1 MGQEFLAHLKK
12 HKRDCGHGPHTAA
25 VTLDRKKVKSCKYYA
40 VMRQD
45 QISGISAV
53 GSAGGLG
60 AIFRLSTMGTAKA
73 RNPLRHSRLRDF
85 YEQQN
90 RGKKRV

>member
-12 HKRDCGHGPHTAA
+12 HKRDCGHGHHTAA

-60 AIFRLSTMGTAKA
+60 PSGREFESPISD
-73 RNPLRHSRLRDF
+73 H
-85 YEQQN
+85 
-90 RGKKRV
+90 

>member
-12 HKRDCGHGPHTAA
+12 HKRDCGHGHHTAA

-73 RNPLRHSRLRDF
+73 RNPLQYGRLLDF
-85 YEQQN
+85 AGSANQA
-90 RGKKRV
+90 GKPL